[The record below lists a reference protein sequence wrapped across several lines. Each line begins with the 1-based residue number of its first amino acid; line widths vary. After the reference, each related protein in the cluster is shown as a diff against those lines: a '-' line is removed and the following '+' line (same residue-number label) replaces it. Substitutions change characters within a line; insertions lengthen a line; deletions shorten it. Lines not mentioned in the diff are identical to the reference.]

1 MRVTQHSG
9 RISKA
14 TGKAFGAKHN
24 DRAFDVRLS
33 DNIDPTKAGQNVMWA
48 CYEGMTFEAAE
59 ERYYNEIFG
68 EKLQRTNERYVQQ
81 RHPERCRTMD
91 EYRKSRQH
99 CPEELI
105 LQIGKIE
112 GHVDAEML
120 RACLSDYFGALGPYM
135 VQDPGHPGV
144 GMQVLDY
151 AIHNDEAVPHVH
163 IRRVW
168 QYVGKDGLPE
178 TGQEKALERLGFDP
192 PDPTQEIGRRNNR
205 KMAFDAMMRERWI
218 EICRDHGLE
227 IESEPVQDAVRGLS
241 KEQWLHGKIAAQQEQ
256 IRDQETEI
264 GNQQRQISEKQQEI
278 KRLEVKQ
285 LEASVRVGAIVDE
298 LKERK
303 EAGIRDIERELAD
316 LRAQIEPSEVPVRAR
331 KVHKGVPWVEIQE
344 KDFESLKT
352 LAGAYQ
358 GYETT
363 LSKGQ
368 DKIKRANEIIEND
381 GRKSVRKE
389 LAQMELK
396 ERAERAEKELER
408 YKQCFSPKELD
419 ARERELGF
427 AVELSFHPA
436 QDKQNQRR
444 GHSRGPSL

>member
-24 DRAFDVRLS
+24 DRDFDVKLS
-33 DNIDPTKAGQNVMWA
+33 DNIDPTRAGQNVMWA

-59 ERYYNEIFG
+59 ERYYNEVFG
-68 EKLQRTNERYVQQ
+68 QKLQRTNERYIQQ

-105 LQIGKIE
+105 LQIGKVE
-112 GHVDAEML
+112 GHVDAETL

-192 PDPTQEIGRRNNR
+192 PDPAQEIGRRNNR

-256 IRDQETEI
+256 IRDQEAEI
-264 GNQQRQISEKQQEI
+264 GNQQQRIREQEAEIGDQQQRIREQEAEIGDQQQQIRELDQRKQ
-278 KRLEVKQ
+278 
-285 LEASVRVGAIVDE
+285 
-298 LKERK
+298 
-303 EAGIRDIERELAD
+303 AGIRDIERELAD
-316 LRAQIEPSEVPVRAR
+316 MRAQMEPSEVPVRAR
-331 KVHKGVPWVEIQE
+331 KAHKGQNWVEIPE
-344 KDFESLKT
+344 RDFESLKT

-358 GYETT
+358 GYKTT
-363 LSKGQ
+363 LAKGYDQ
-368 DKIKRANEIIEND
+368 IKRANEIIAND
-381 GRKSVRKE
+381 GKKSVRKE
-389 LAQMELK
+389 LARMELE
-396 ERAERAEKELER
+396 ERAERAEKKLARYER
-408 YKQCFSPKELD
+408 CFSPEELE
-419 ARERELGF
+419 ARERELYPERE
-427 AVELSFHPA
+427 VQSQQER
-436 QDKQNQRR
+436 QTKR
-444 GHSRGPSL
+444 RGPSL

>member
-24 DRAFDVRLS
+24 DRDFDVKLS
-33 DNIDPTKAGQNVMWA
+33 DNIDPTRAGQNVMWA

-59 ERYYNEIFG
+59 ERYYNEVFG
-68 EKLQRTNERYVQQ
+68 QKLQRTNERYIQQ

-105 LQIGKIE
+105 LQIGKVE
-112 GHVDAEML
+112 GHVDAETL

-192 PDPTQEIGRRNNR
+192 PDPAQEIGRRNNR

-264 GNQQRQISEKQQEI
+264 GNQQRQISERQQEI

-285 LEASVRVGAIVDE
+285 LEASARVGAIVDE

-316 LRAQIEPSEVPVRAR
+316 MRAQMEPSEVPVRAR
-331 KVHKGVPWVEIQE
+331 KAHKGQNWVEIPE
-344 KDFESLKT
+344 TDFERLKT

-358 GYETT
+358 GYQTT
-363 LSKGQ
+363 ISHGYDRLKRA
-368 DKIKRANEIIEND
+368 DEIIKRDNEA
-381 GRKSVRKE
+381 KE
-389 LAQMELK
+389 LKSIDELLKDAEHQQVK
-396 ERAERAEKELER
+396 EKLER
-408 YKQCFSPKELD
+408 YERCFSREELE
-419 ARERELGF
+419 ARERKLFPER
-427 AVELSFHPA
+427 AA
-436 QDKQNQRR
+436 QGRTERVPDR
-444 GHSRGPSL
+444 